1 MKLLFTVLALSIATS
16 AFADT
21 YVHGYTKQ
29 NGTYVEPHYS
39 SSPDSS
45 KFNNY
50 STEGNVNPYNGKE
63 GHVDPY
69 QYNTPPAYTPPK
81 PYQYKNSYDLTN

>member
-1 MKLLFTVLALSIATS
+1 MKLLITLLMLSVTTSTLAG
-16 AFADT
+16 T
-21 YVHGYTKQ
+21 YVKGYVKKD
-29 NGTYVEPHYS
+29 GTYVEPHYR

-69 QYNTPPAYTPPK
+69 YTPP
-81 PYQYKNSYDLTN
+81 PTYQYSPPSYQYQDPYNPNN

>member
-1 MKLLFTVLALSIATS
+1 MKLLFTLLALSIATS

-29 NGTYVEPHYS
+29 NGTYVEPHYR

-69 QYNTPPAYTPPK
+69 YTPP
-81 PYQYKNSYDLTN
+81 PTYQYNPPGNQDRKSVV

>member
-1 MKLLFTVLALSIATS
+1 MKHILALLLIAISSAVLADS
-16 AFADT
+16 
-21 YVHGYTKQ
+21 YVHGYTKK
-29 NGTYVEPHYS
+29 NGTYVEPYYR
-39 SSPDSS
+39 SSPDSN

-69 QYNTPPAYTPPK
+69 QYSPPSVYSPSQPK
-81 PYQYKNSYDLTN
+81 QYNNPNDLNN

>member
-1 MKLLFTVLALSIATS
+1 MKLLFTLLALSIATS

-29 NGTYVEPHYS
+29 NGTYVEPHYR

-69 QYNTPPAYTPPK
+69 YTPPPTFQYNPSSNQYQN
-81 PYQYKNSYDLTN
+81 PYNPNN